1 MGFRDRLGKFWMG
14 FRNDPRAKPALADVK
29 YKAGCQLLEAG
40 DYANALVLF
49 NEAIQHNPGRVEAHL
64 GLGEAHRRLGA
75 YDEARDAFRR
85 VVRVDPQHAEAQFK
99 LGQMYIVLK
108 DYEMAKAKYDVLLRL
123 DHPLANQLYQDIPC
137 SAFSF
142 EGDEHR
148 QSAWGHGKELGF
160 PTVQV
165 YPWMVLG
172 PGEGAWF
179 QFLTECS
186 NEEVEHLLILLESEE
201 YDVQYDENELED
213 SPIAKRK

>member
-99 LGQMYIVLK
+99 LGQTYIVLK

-123 DHPLANQLYQDIPC
+123 DHPLANQLYQAIPC

-148 QSAWGHGKELGF
+148 QSAWGHGSSF
-160 PTVQV
+160 SRSVVTRRSS
-165 YPWMVLG
+165 
-172 PGEGAWF
+172 
-179 QFLTECS
+179 TC
-186 NEEVEHLLILLESEE
+186 
-201 YDVQYDENELED
+201 
-213 SPIAKRK
+213 